1 MIQVYRYVLCTCYG
15 VLYGGYGVL
24 GVMGGLWCVRCYGGL
39 YGVYGVLGVMGYWVM
54 VCCYGGYMGFMV
66 C

>member
-1 MIQVYRYVLCTCYG
+1 M
-15 VLYGGYGVL
+15 L
-24 GVMGGLWCVRCYGGL
+24 GVMGGLWCVRCYGG
-39 YGVYGVLGVMGYWVM
+39 YMRVM